1 MEFAQHKV
9 DMPRGATV
17 AMASTGSDQN
27 LYVEFYLAPSQYPD
41 PILSEEAGFPIHSD
55 VPWVKIMV
63 PGDRTKQWDRPAKL
77 SMDGDADTVPPD
89 NVRFRQQW
97 QAFQENTRAPVTGLA
112 IEQWAAITKSES
124 DAFKS
129 MQIHTV
135 EQLSALPDSSLTWLG
150 GRHRRDQA
158 IAWLNSAKD
167 HAGEAKLAK
176 ENEQMRAQ
184 IDALTLQVKELAALA
199 GKDIEPAQA
208 KRMGRPPKVREN

>member
-1 MEFAQHKV
+1 MQFAEHKV

-27 LYVEFYLAPSQYPD
+27 LYAEFYLAPSQYPD
-41 PILSEEAGFPIHSD
+41 PVLSEEAGFPIHKD

-77 SMDGDADTVPPD
+77 NPDDPTDTGPLD
-89 NVRFRQQW
+89 HLRFKTQW
-97 QAFQENTRAPVTGLA
+97 EAFKNNTREAATGLA
-112 IEQWAAITKSES
+112 IDQWPAITRSES

-135 EQLSALPDSSLTWLG
+135 EQLAALPDSSLTWLG
-150 GRHRRDQA
+150 GRQRRDQA
-158 IAWLNSAKD
+158 VAWLATAKD

-184 IDALTLQVKELAALA
+184 IDALTLQVKELAALT
-199 GKDIEPAQA
+199 GKDIEPA
-208 KRMGRPPKVREN
+208 KKIGRPPKVREN